1 MFKEGRVLWTSAD
14 GVRDYIASYVRSHPG
29 LDPDS
34 VNTCNFVLSPSLYNY
49 FFQATLGP
57 VKCSTP

>member
-1 MFKEGRVLWTSAD
+1 VLLAIAPPVAD
-14 GVRDYIASYVRSHPG
+14 EPNVV
-29 LDPDS
+29 
-34 VNTCNFVLSPSLYNY
+34 VLSPGVYNY